1 MAEVKNAFIK
11 SKMNKDLD
19 ARLLPNGE
27 YREGINIQVSKSEGA
42 DVGALENVLGN
53 IEIQDY
59 KSISGCNCDLETIGF
74 YTDEV
79 STNIYIF
86 LTDYDETLNTASY
99 TYTPQSL
106 NYSSTANNYVYVYN
120 VATGVSIQLLS
131 GAFLNF
137 SKNKPIIGVNL
148 LENILFWTDNRN
160 QPRRIDITKEAGYY
174 TTEDQISVATYAPF
188 QPINLYYKR
197 ESAFLPNGGSA
208 VTDGITSTGSSTIL
222 ITSNNRL
229 GIAATL
235 GTDPKTLVGSTI
247 TAVDANGATVPG
259 IPANSVLQSF
269 ANGNQMTIIDVANIA
284 AGTPLATVTQDI
296 PSGTIIYFNQ
306 NTLTNIS
313 TPNYYVTSMLDAS
326 SKMNPGGTYNSDYPG
341 LTTNP
346 NYNPKFNGDPDFL
359 EDKFVKFSYRFKY
372 DTGEYSIMAPFTQA
386 AFIPKQDGYFLN
398 NTTPTGMTTDE
409 QSTFRSTVV
418 DFMEN
423 KVNNIILQIPTPLDE
438 NNNHVPANEL
448 FTKLKIEEIEI
459 LYKESDALA
468 VQVVDAISWEGTGGY
483 AELGG
488 AGNVIPY
495 NYQSTKPYKTLPES
509 ELIRVYDKSP
519 VRALGQEIISNRV
532 VYSNFQN
539 KHTPPETLN
548 YNVAVSEKYTNFVTD
563 DPTVPAPLYKT
574 SSREYPMHTIKQ
586 NRNYQVGVVL
596 SDKYGRSSTTILSSA
611 TSQGTDEDNLTLL
624 GDTIY
629 FPYNTVSSTNNADN
643 NINTWPGDSIKV
655 LFNAI
660 VPEFQANTQ
669 NGWPGLY
676 NGDPTSASYNP
687 LGWYSY
693 KIVVKQTEQDY
704 YNVYLPGLMNFYP
717 PVTAD
722 PDVAGSVSYITLLND
737 NINKVPRDLTE
748 VGPEQKQF
756 RSSVRLFG
764 RVAPSSIAQP
774 LDNYQFNPINTATN
788 IALPDTVATI
798 SDQNDLFDNTT
809 NIKFG
814 SIYQTASNPSMA
826 RVSIT
831 QPVGSTV
838 PASGTTAVNTWLSIY
853 ETIPTESRLDIYWET
868 STTGT
873 IAELNEAIQTTAGI
887 KGFTTDTSSNPPSS
901 WTFNLFEDIAPGQSP
916 NVSYSGSYATAVAKP
931 FFPYTEDAAG
941 LKTVVQNSNIS
952 GAVATSGTTM
962 PTTQQPGFQVVNN
975 NGEDVSNKFKL
986 VRNANASP
994 VSYQI
999 FINNSYFYFGEQSI
1013 DNDSFTFTFE
1023 VENLDGNASTNP
1035 NFGTKTI
1042 LTFDQR
1048 LLNKSPIIQN
1058 CPATGVVGTDAG
1070 ITDLFTLNAVN
1081 GTADTSKQYDDLT
1094 WGIAYGLNQTSGFA
1108 PTIAASPT
1116 DGLPEIKIV
1125 TGSNG
1130 SATIKDESGLLNVSY
1145 PITVAVTDAGAVDTT
1160 YPLPNGN
1167 PTTTCSF
1174 TINGS
1179 NGYESDVL
1187 NTDFFAAKNVAINL
1201 GSESSIFGWG
1211 QSTSPGFY
1219 DPDTIGWQQNVGSLT
1234 PKFEG
1239 FAANPTTGGSVF
1251 DLTTSVS
1258 DCPVSAML
1266 DSWNFYNTNR
1276 NANIRPGSGIRNGLA
1291 GSAAGERND
1300 QTSSAQGGTPAVG
1313 LKSGTAYIVID
1324 YELTNYLDIPTGGSG
1339 RYQPSVIWPTK
1350 LQYRENGNDPW
1361 SDAYDVEG
1369 KLIKF
1374 GGTQINNEN
1383 ITTSLGSLFRNTGI
1397 IDKADA
1403 ARDSD
1408 NFFNVN
1414 DAFQCT
1420 YTGQQDSGNIAVN
1433 TTGRKIFAIG
1443 RNSAY
1448 RESNGQAPSS
1458 APDRYGEYRLV
1469 VRYPYGDN
1477 IKSDLASA
1485 PPFNTPGF
1493 NAGNKIIPTFSQF
1506 NTCPG
1511 VFSGNVEVTQYMS
1524 YNQATKN
1531 QQVYLSYGDFY
1542 NPEQLL
1548 NTYVNQLGVATKTTS
1563 VSNPVSYEYRISEA
1577 YDTREMAACQTPS
1590 ILVYAREWA
1599 FRYIS
1604 QLFTDPALTSAY
1616 VPGTTGDK
1624 YFSYSGVNNDDLNV
1638 VWGNENANS
1647 ENGGAPNPT
1656 SSSSSTSTY
1665 SRSGQ
1670 PFVRKWTAQFSNTGK
1685 KLMQTAQPCIGNSSL
1700 NTATNF
1706 RSLSDAQRLPC
1717 STPAGGVQYGK
1728 MNIYNMS
1735 NLGNNEFVV
1744 NFSETTSSGQTL
1756 INFLTGVS
1764 AVQNVSYSVT
1774 GSTDS
1779 LVVFDGDSPYA
1790 QLLDIT
1796 LNTSTTTVLWQSF
1809 NGYDRITF
1817 NNTTTDLS
1825 GIGFPQNPSNF
1836 YWVIT

>member
-1 MAEVKNAFIK
+1 MAEVKNSFIK

-208 VTDGITSTGSSTIL
+208 ITDGITSTGSSTIL
-222 ITSNNRL
+222 LTSANRL
-229 GIAATL
+229 GIAAGL

-247 TAVDANGATVPG
+247 TAVDANGVAVPG

-269 ANGNQMTIIDVANIA
+269 ANGNQMTIIDVANIV

-296 PSGTIIYFNQ
+296 PSGTTIYFNQ

-313 TPNYYVTSMLDAS
+313 TPSYYVTSMLDAS
-326 SKMNPGGTYNSDYPG
+326 SKMNPGGTYNDLYPG
-341 LTTNP
+341 LTTNA

-386 AFIPKQDGYFLN
+386 AFIPKQDGYFLT
-398 NTTPTGMTTDE
+398 NTSPSGMTQNE
-409 QSTFRSTVV
+409 QSTYRSTVV

-468 VQVVDAISWEGTGGY
+468 VQVVDAISFQGTGGY

-509 ELIRVYDKSP
+509 ELTRVYDKSP

-548 YNVAVSEKYTNFVTD
+548 YNVAVSEKYTNFITD

-611 TSQGTDEDNLTLL
+611 TSQGTDEDDLTLL

-629 FPYNTVSSTNNADN
+629 FPYNTVSSTNNTLN

-693 KIVVKQTEQDY
+693 KIVVKQTEQEY

-717 PVTAD
+717 AFSAPGD
-722 PDVAGSVSYITLLND
+722 NPDVAGSVSYITLLND

-774 LDNYQFNPINTATN
+774 LNNYQFNPVNTATN

-814 SIYQTASNPSMA
+814 SIYQTVSNPSMA
-826 RVSIT
+826 RVSIS
-831 QPVGSTV
+831 QSVGSTE
-838 PASGTTAVNTWLSIY
+838 PAANTTAVNTWLSIY

-887 KGFTTDTSSNPPSS
+887 KGFTTDTSSNPPST

-916 NVSYSGSYATAVAKP
+916 NVSYAGSYATAVAKP

-941 LKTVVQNSNIS
+941 LKTVVQESNIA
-952 GAVATSGTTM
+952 GAVATSGATM

-986 VRNANASP
+986 VKNANTSP
-994 VSYQI
+994 ISYQI
-999 FINNSYFYFGEQSI
+999 FINNSYFYFGEQSL

-1058 CPATGVVGTDAG
+1058 CPATGVVGTNAG
-1070 ITDLFTLNAVN
+1070 DTDLFTLNAVN
-1081 GTADTSKQYDDLT
+1081 GTADVSKQYDDLT
-1094 WGIAYGLNQTSGFA
+1094 WGIAYGLNQTSGFT
-1108 PTIAASPT
+1108 PTIPASPT
-1116 DGLPEIKIV
+1116 EGLPEIKIV

-1130 SATIKDESGLLNVSY
+1130 SATIKDESGLLNVGY
-1145 PITVAVTDAGAVDTT
+1145 PITVAVTDAGAADTT

-1187 NTDFFAAKNVAINL
+1187 NADFYAAKNVAINL

-1219 DPDTIGWQQNVGSLT
+1219 DPSTIGWPQNIGTVTPVFDGVGS
-1234 PKFEG
+1234 
-1239 FAANPTTGGSVF
+1239 NPTTGGVVFIETTPANACDPSV
-1251 DLTTSVS
+1251 TSQLWS
-1258 DCPVSAML
+1258 
-1266 DSWNFYNTNR
+1266 FYNTNR
-1276 NANIRPGSGIRNGLA
+1276 NANIRTSVPSGPAGAAKTGLL
-1291 GSAAGERND
+1291 GLQYGQKSDQVSSAAP
-1300 QTSSAQGGTPAVG
+1300 GTPAVG

-1324 YELTNYLDIPTGGSG
+1324 YDLNNYNDIPTGGSG

-1369 KLIKF
+1369 KLIQF
-1374 GGTQINNEN
+1374 GGSQINNQN
-1383 ITTSLGSLFRNTGI
+1383 ITPSLNSSFKNTGI
-1397 IDKADA
+1397 IDKSNE

-1408 NFFNVN
+1408 QNFGVA

-1420 YTGQQDSGNIAVN
+1420 YTGQQDGGSIEVN

-1458 APDRYGEYRLV
+1458 APDRYGEYRLI

-1477 IKSDLASA
+1477 ITSNLANV
-1485 PPFNTPGF
+1485 PPMSQPGF
-1493 NAGNKIIPTFSQF
+1493 NQGNRIIPTYGVQ
-1506 NTCPG
+1506 NYCPG
-1511 VFSGNVEVTQYMS
+1511 MFAQQVEVRNYMIYS
-1524 YNQATKN
+1524 NALAN

-1548 NTYVNQLGVATKTTS
+1548 NTYNNLQGVSTKQTS
-1563 VSNPVSYEYRISEA
+1563 VSNPVSYEYRISDA
-1577 YDTREMAACQTPS
+1577 YDTREMAACQTPGT
-1590 ILVYAREWA
+1590 LVYAREWS

-1624 YFSYSGVNNDDLNV
+1624 FFSYSGVNDTDLNV
-1638 VWGNENANS
+1638 VYGNENCNS
-1647 ENGGAPNPT
+1647 ENGGAPLPA
-1656 SSSSSTSTY
+1656 SSSSS
-1665 SRSGQ
+1665 
-1670 PFVRKWTAQFSNTGK
+1670 RKWTAQFNNTGK
-1685 KLMQTAQPCIGNSSL
+1685 KIMQTAEPCIGNSSL
-1700 NTATNF
+1700 NTSTNF
-1706 RSLSDAQRLPC
+1706 RSISDAQRLPC
-1717 STPAGGVQYGK
+1717 STPAGGVQYGT
-1728 MNIYNMS
+1728 MNINNMTS
-1735 NLGNNEFVV
+1735 PGNNEFIAT
-1744 NFSETTSSGQTL
+1744 FTETTSSFQTL
-1756 INFLTGVS
+1756 MNLLTGIT
-1764 AVQNVSYSVT
+1764 AVKNVSYNITS
-1774 GSTDS
+1774 SSDS
-1779 LVVFDGDSPYA
+1779 LLIFEGNSPYS

-1796 LNTSTTTVLWQSF
+1796 LDVSSTGGTKVIWQRFGNRDSI
-1809 NGYDRITF
+1809 RF
-1817 NNTTTDLS
+1817 NNSITDLS
-1825 GIGFPQNPSNF
+1825 TIGFPSNPSNF
-1836 YWVIT
+1836 YWVVS